1 MRGNFD
7 VNNSAYPIAAL
18 PVGEKRYRVTNMIGL
33 DALHDGLLPHE
44 AATEIARKANAL
56 HRASRE
62 HGWKEHGI
70 SPEVQAFV
78 KVEVDA
84 FVQAIA
90 QVSANGE
97 SRAV

>member
-7 VNNSAYPIAAL
+7 INNSSYPIAAL
-18 PVGEKRYRVTNMIGL
+18 PVGEKRYRVTNML
-33 DALHDGLLPHE
+33 YLEPLHEALMPHE
-44 AATEIARKANAL
+44 AASEIARKANAL

-62 HGWKEHGI
+62 QGWKEHGI

-84 FVQAIA
+84 FVKAMERVFA
-90 QVSANGE
+90 QGE
-97 SRAV
+97 SHAG